1 MNNIKIIRGDI
12 FNTKAQTIV
21 NAVNCVGVMGKGI
34 ALAFKSRY
42 PLMFAVYQDYCRRKL
57 IDTGKLWLYKGRE
70 CSQWVLNFPTKKHW
84 KHPSRIEYI
93 EQGLQ
98 KFVETYEERGIKSI
112 AFPLLGCGNGGLD
125 KDTVLKLMVQYLSEC
140 NIPVEIYTGD

>member
-1 MNNIKIIRGDI
+1 MVIQR
-12 FNTKAQTIV
+12 Q
-21 NAVNCVGVMGKGI
+21 GV
-34 ALAFKSRY
+34 F
-42 PLMFAVYQDYCRRKL
+42 
-57 IDTGKLWLYKGRE
+57 
-70 CSQWVLNFPTKKHW
+70 QWVLNFPTKKHW

-140 NIPVEIYTGD
+140 NIPVEIYMGD